1 MDFAV
6 YLGGERTVIYKRGQ
20 GIVLN
25 EPTLVA
31 YKEIIEA
38 PAKKHKR
45 KAKKPRPTTKVI
57 AVGKD
62 AAKLEGHEDV
72 FVVCPFLNGRITDT
86 ILAGALFTDLFK
98 KVSGG
103 SVAVK
108 RRCIICIPSSLTA
121 SELNDYKTTVYV
133 AGVAEAKFIP
143 AVVASAFNKGYDVHS
158 EFVALSVITENG
170 GADMAV
176 ILNGEIIAGGTVED
190 ASKLEDAK
198 KQILS
203 TLEGVEEYD
212 DLGLG
217 DRISV
222 ITGAGWLLEK
232 DLLVKKLIKV
242 N

>member
-25 EPTLVA
+25 EPTVVA
-31 YKEIIEA
+31 YKEIIETSE
-38 PAKKHKR
+38 R
-45 KAKKPRPTTKVI
+45 KAKRTKKLRPTTKVI
-57 AVGKD
+57 AVGKE
-62 AAKLEGHEDV
+62 AMKLAGHEDV
-72 FVVCPFLNGRITDT
+72 FVVTPFLDGRITDT
-86 ILAGALFTDLFK
+86 MLAGALFTDLFK

-108 RRCIICIPSSLTA
+108 RRCLICIPSSLTA
-121 SELNDYKTTVYV
+121 SELNDYKTAVYV

-143 AVVASAFNKGYDVHS
+143 AVVASAFNKGYDFRS
-158 EFVALSVITENG
+158 EFVALSIIVEGG
-170 GADMAV
+170 GADIAV
-176 ILNGEIIAGGTVED
+176 IQNGEIIAGGTVED
-190 ASKLEDAK
+190 VSKLEDAK
-198 KQILS
+198 KQILH
-203 TLEGVEEYD
+203 TLDGVEEYD

-232 DLLVKKLIKV
+232 DLLIKKLIRM